1 MDSIFAQIKEAI
13 VSPMAASV
21 FRSILLFGLGIVSA
35 RYLGSVLEQMLTP
48 KAGHQLAAFARR
60 VTSYACICLGTVMAL
75 RHLGFDLTALL
86 GAAGILTVAFGF
98 AAQTSAANL
107 ISGLFLM
114 GERSFGI
121 GDSIRVGQTTG
132 EVLSIDMLSVK
143 LRTFDNLLVRL
154 PNEMLVKSEITNLSH
169 FAIRRIDLIL
179 NMRFQQDL
187 SSMQELLQRI
197 ADENPS
203 CLDEPKPLFAI
214 KGQNEYSLQIQFSV
228 WTSNPNFLRVKTE
241 LWAAVQQQLREA
253 NIEVAQGF
261 PTIAAS

>member
-1 MDSIFAQIKEAI
+1 MAAAVIRSIF
-13 VSPMAASV
+13 
-21 FRSILLFGLGIVSA
+21 LFVLGVASA
-35 RYLGSVLEQMLTP
+35 RYLGRGLEQMLTP

-60 VTSYACICLGTVMAL
+60 VTAYTCICLGSVMAL

-114 GERSFGI
+114 GERCFGV
-121 GDSIRVGQTTG
+121 GDAIRVGQTTG

-154 PNEMLVKSEITNLSH
+154 PNEMLVKSEIINLSH
-169 FAIRRIDLIL
+169 FPIRRIDLIL
-179 NMRFQQDL
+179 HLRFQQDIT
-187 SSMQELLQRI
+187 SIHELLLQI
-197 ADENPS
+197 AEDNPS

-214 KGQNEYSLQIQFSV
+214 KGQNEYSIQAQFSV

-241 LWAAVQQQLREA
+241 VWKAIQQAFSDAE
-253 NIEVAQGF
+253 IEFAQGF
-261 PTIAAS
+261 PKISPP